1 MSHGGFLLPAREV
14 REVRES
20 NLEAE
25 GAQAAEPRAQTS
37 ASLKSMCVIRPG
49 IGTQR
54 ERDSH
59 ITQRQTDGLMDRRT
73 DGHTD
78 MRAG

>member
-49 IGTQR
+49 IGTHR

-59 ITQRQTDGLMDRRT
+59 ITLRQTDGLMD
-73 DGHTD
+73 
-78 MRAG
+78 